1 MMMVAGCM
9 LAATSCSDFS
19 DYNAIDASAEPSA
32 DKTLWENIKA
42 NANLSDFAQVLE
54 KVGYDKVLDESH
66 TYTVWAPVN
75 GSFDKDSLFRLSE
88 SKIIKEFVKN
98 MVANYAHQETDVN
111 DTTVFMLNE
120 KLMKFHG
127 KNTSNMTF
135 DGQSLV
141 ANADLSAYNYP
152 STNGILYTVSSPS
165 TFRSNGYEVITDV
178 KDQAGKFYDMIM
190 KYHTETL
197 DEKNS
202 VKGEIV
208 NGLQVY
214 DDSVLIV
221 SNTYTENAL
230 RSKLTSEDSLYTI
243 LIPND
248 EAWTEAYDR
257 ILKYYNY
264 LPEMNYQDLTDTD
277 LSGIKGGANSPGT
290 CFMKRNLGQKSVKLT
305 SKPAGSEFS
314 DNAAYWTDSISKRLL
329 TNNLIYSETNTKY
342 NSKFSNGQKFA
353 EGDSIY
359 STTRNR
365 LTNLP
370 ELDKATVET
379 KLLSNGHARILDKFP
394 FKSWETYAPE
404 IRTRNVGRYVTTK
417 GSSYSRVTVTNIPKD
432 FCTFDQ
438 PDEENLYYV
447 RVDVPEGSAY
457 APEMD
462 FVLSNVLS
470 TTYDIY
476 AVVVPGWIEHQ
487 GDETYER
494 KPYTLRFDIN
504 YTDADNKEVLGRF
517 NGEKLITTA
526 AQVVKV
532 PAIVCGAEKVDTI
545 KLGRVT
551 FPVCYAG
558 TGAYPNIKVYCP
570 LTSFNSTNRQKY
582 DQQIRIANIIMKPI
596 DLVEYEEKL
605 KATKED

>member
-1 MMMVAGCM
+1 M

-42 NANLSDFAQVLE
+42 NANLSDFAEVLE
-54 KVGYDKVLDESH
+54 KVGYDKVLNASH

-75 GSFDKDSLFRLSE
+75 GSFDKDSLFSLSE

-98 MVANYAHQETDVN
+98 MVANYSHQETDLN

-120 KLMKFHG
+120 KLLKFHG
-127 KNTSNMTF
+127 KNTSSMTF

-141 ANADLSAYNYP
+141 ANAESTAYNYP
-152 STNGILYTVSSPS
+152 SINGILYTVSNPS
-165 TFRSNGYEVITDV
+165 TFRSNGYEVISDV
-178 KDQAGKFYDMIM
+178 KDKAGEFYDMIM

-221 SNTYTENAL
+221 SNTYTEGSL
-230 RSKLTSEDSLYTI
+230 RSKIACEDSLYTV

-257 ILKYYNY
+257 IKKYYNY
-264 LPEMNYQDLTDTD
+264 IPELNYQDLTDEK
-277 LSGIKGGANSPGT
+277 LSGKKGGSNSTGT
-290 CFMKRNLGQKSVKLT
+290 CFMEKNIGHKTIKLT
-305 SKPAGSEFS
+305 SKPADSEFS

-329 TNNLIYSETNTKY
+329 TYNFIYSETNTKY
-342 NSKFSNGQKFA
+342 NSKFANGQKFTEA
-353 EGDSIY
+353 DSIY
-359 STTRNR
+359 STTRNL

-379 KLLSNGHARILDKFP
+379 KVLSNGHARIIDKFP

-404 IRTRNVGRYVTTK
+404 IRTRNVGRYVTAS
-417 GSSYSRVTVTNIPKD
+417 GSNVSRVTVLNPSKD
-432 FCTFDQ
+432 ICTFDKAN
-438 PDEENLYYV
+438 EENLNYV
-447 RVDVPEGSAY
+447 RVNVPQGSAF

-462 FVLSNVLS
+462 FTLSNVLS

-476 AVVVPGWIEHQ
+476 AVVVPGWIENQ
-487 GDETYER
+487 GDSTYVR
-494 KPYTLRFDIN
+494 KPYTLRFDLN
-504 YTDADNKEVLGRF
+504 YTNEKNEEVRGRF
-517 NGEKLITTA
+517 NGKELVTVA
-526 AQVVKV
+526 AQVIKV
-532 PAIVCGAEKVDTI
+532 PAFICGAEKVDTI

-558 TGAYPNIKVYCP
+558 TKAYPNIKAYCT
-570 LTSFNSTNRQKY
+570 LTSFGSANRKKY

>member
-1 MMMVAGCM
+1 MVAGCM

-19 DYNAIDASAEPSA
+19 DYNAIDASAHPSA

-54 KVGYDKVLDESH
+54 KVGYDKVLNESH

-75 GSFDKDSLFRLSE
+75 DSFDKDSLLSLSD

-98 MVANYAHQETDVN
+98 MVADYAHQETDIN

-120 KLMKFHG
+120 KLLKFHG

-135 DGQSLV
+135 DGQPLI
-141 ANADLSAYNYP
+141 ANSELSAYNYP
-152 STNGILYTVSSPS
+152 STNGILYTISNPS
-165 TFRSNGYEVITDV
+165 TFRYNGYEIITDA
-178 KDQAGKFYDMIM
+178 KDKASKFYDMVM
-190 KYHTETL
+190 KYQTVTL

-221 SNTYTENAL
+221 RNSLIENTL
-230 RSKLTSEDSLYTI
+230 RSKLTNEDSLYTV

-248 EAWTEAYDR
+248 EAWDEAYNR
-257 ILKYYNY
+257 IAKYYNY
-264 LPEMNYQDLTDTD
+264 ISEMNYQDLEDKD
-277 LSGIKGGANSPGT
+277 FPSVKGGGNSAGT
-290 CFMKRNLGQKSVKLT
+290 AFMALGAGKKLVKLS
-305 SKPAGSEFS
+305 SKPSDSEFE
-314 DNAAYWTDSISKRLL
+314 DNASYWTDSIAKRNI
-329 TNNLIYSETNTKY
+329 TNNLIYSETNTRY
-342 NSKFSNGQKFA
+342 NYKLADGQKFE
-353 EGDSIY
+353 EGDTLY
-359 STTRNR
+359 TTTRQK

-370 ELDKATVET
+370 ELDKATMET
-379 KLLSNGHARILDKFP
+379 KTLSNGHARIINDIP

-404 IRTRNVGRYVTTK
+404 IRTRRVGRYLTSN
-417 GSSYSRVTVTNIPKD
+417 GSKVSNVIYTNVSKD
-432 FCTFDQ
+432 ICTFDK
-438 PDEENLYYV
+438 PDETNLYYV
-447 RVDVPEGSAY
+447 RVNVSEGSAY

-462 FVLSNVLS
+462 FKLPDVLS

-476 AVVVPGWIEHQ
+476 AVVVPGWIENQ
-487 GDETYER
+487 DNPNYER

-504 YTDADNKEVLGRF
+504 YTNEKNEEVRGRF
-517 NGEKLITTA
+517 NGEGLVTEA
-526 AQVVKV
+526 AKVVKV
-532 PAIVCGAEKVDTI
+532 PAFVCGAEKVDTI

-558 TGAYPNIKVYCP
+558 TEAYPNIKVYCT
-570 LTSFNSTNRQKY
+570 LTSFGSANRKKY

>member
-1 MMMVAGCM
+1 M

-42 NANLSDFAQVLE
+42 NANLSDFAEVLE
-54 KVGYDKVLDESH
+54 KVGYDKVLNASH

-75 GSFDKDSLFRLSE
+75 GSFDKDSLFSLSE

-98 MVANYAHQETDVN
+98 MVANYSHQETDLN

-120 KLMKFHG
+120 KLLKFHG
-127 KNTSNMTF
+127 KNTSSMTF

-141 ANADLSAYNYP
+141 ANAESTAYNYP
-152 STNGILYTVSSPS
+152 SINGILYTVSNPS
-165 TFRSNGYEVITDV
+165 TFRSNGYEVISDV
-178 KDQAGKFYDMIM
+178 KDKAGEFYDMIM

-221 SNTYTENAL
+221 SNTYTEGSL
-230 RSKLTSEDSLYTI
+230 RSKIACEDSLYTV

-257 ILKYYNY
+257 IKKYYNY
-264 LPEMNYQDLTDTD
+264 IPEINYQDLTDEK
-277 LSGIKGGANSPGT
+277 LSGKKGGSNSTGT
-290 CFMKRNLGQKSVKLT
+290 CFMEKNIGQKTIKLT
-305 SKPAGSEFS
+305 SKPADSEFS

-329 TNNLIYSETNTKY
+329 TYNFIYSETNTKY
-342 NSKFSNGQKFA
+342 NSKFANGQKFTEA
-353 EGDSIY
+353 DSIY
-359 STTRNR
+359 STTRNL

-370 ELDKATVET
+370 ELDKAMVET
-379 KLLSNGHARILDKFP
+379 KVLSNGHARIIDKFP

-404 IRTRNVGRYVTTK
+404 IRTRNVGRYVTAS
-417 GSSYSRVTVTNIPKD
+417 GSNVSRVTVLNPSKD
-432 FCTFDQ
+432 ICTFDKAN
-438 PDEENLYYV
+438 EENLNYV
-447 RVDVPEGSAY
+447 RVNVPQGSAF

-462 FVLSNVLS
+462 FTLSNVLS

-476 AVVVPGWIEHQ
+476 AVVVPGWIENQ
-487 GDETYER
+487 GDSTYVR
-494 KPYTLRFDIN
+494 KPYTLRFDLN
-504 YTDADNKEVLGRF
+504 YTNEKNEEVRGRF
-517 NGEKLITTA
+517 NGKELVTVA
-526 AQVVKV
+526 AQVIKV
-532 PAIVCGAEKVDTI
+532 PAFICGAEKVDTI

-551 FPVCYAG
+551 FPICYAG
-558 TGAYPNIKVYCP
+558 TKAYPNIKAYCT
-570 LTSFNSTNRQKY
+570 LTSFGSANRKKY

>member
-1 MMMVAGCM
+1 MMMVVGCM

-42 NANLSDFAQVLE
+42 NANLSDFAEVLE
-54 KVGYDKVLDESH
+54 KVGYDKVLNASH

-75 GSFDKDSLFRLSE
+75 GSFDKDSLFSLSE

-98 MVANYAHQETDVN
+98 MVANYSHQETDLN

-120 KLMKFHG
+120 KLLKFHG
-127 KNTSNMTF
+127 KNTSSMTF

-141 ANADLSAYNYP
+141 ANAESTAYNYP
-152 STNGILYTVSSPS
+152 SINGILYTVSNPS
-165 TFRSNGYEVITDV
+165 TFRSNGYEVISDV
-178 KDQAGKFYDMIM
+178 KDKAGKFYDMIM

-221 SNTYTENAL
+221 SNTYTEGSL
-230 RSKLTSEDSLYTI
+230 RSKIACEDSLYTV

-257 ILKYYNY
+257 IKKYYNY
-264 LPEMNYQDLTDTD
+264 IPELNYQDLTDEK
-277 LSGIKGGANSPGT
+277 LSGKKGGSNSTGT
-290 CFMKRNLGQKSVKLT
+290 CFMEKNIGQKTIKLT
-305 SKPAGSEFS
+305 SKPADSEFS

-329 TNNLIYSETNTKY
+329 TYNFIYSETNTKY
-342 NSKFSNGQKFA
+342 NSKFANGQKFTEA
-353 EGDSIY
+353 DSIY
-359 STTRNR
+359 STTRNL

-379 KLLSNGHARILDKFP
+379 KVLSNGHARIIDKFP

-404 IRTRNVGRYVTTK
+404 IRTRNVGRYVTAS
-417 GSSYSRVTVTNIPKD
+417 GSNVSRVTVLNPSKD
-432 FCTFDQ
+432 ICTFDKAN
-438 PDEENLYYV
+438 EENLNYV
-447 RVDVPEGSAY
+447 RVNVPQGSAF

-462 FVLSNVLS
+462 FTLSNVLS

-476 AVVVPGWIEHQ
+476 AVVVPGWIENQ
-487 GDETYER
+487 GDSTYVR
-494 KPYTLRFDIN
+494 KPYTLRFDLN
-504 YTDADNKEVLGRF
+504 YTNEKNEEVRGRF
-517 NGEKLITTA
+517 NGKELVTVA
-526 AQVVKV
+526 AQVIKV
-532 PAIVCGAEKVDTI
+532 PAFICGAEKVDTI

-551 FPVCYAG
+551 FPICYAG
-558 TGAYPNIKVYCP
+558 TKAYPNIKAYCT
-570 LTSFNSTNRQKY
+570 LTSFGSANRKKY

>member
-1 MMMVAGCM
+1 M

-32 DKTLWENIKA
+32 DKTLWENIQA
-42 NANLSDFAQVLE
+42 NANLSDFAEVLE
-54 KVGYDKVLDESH
+54 KVGYDKVLNESH

-75 GSFDKDSLFRLSE
+75 GSFDKDSLFSLSD

-98 MVANYAHQETDVN
+98 MVANYSHQETDVN

-127 KNTSNMTF
+127 KNTSSMTF
-135 DGQSLV
+135 DGQSLI
-141 ANADLSAYNYP
+141 ANSGLSAFNYP
-152 STNGILYTVSSPS
+152 STNGILYTISNPS
-165 TFRSNGYEVITDV
+165 TFRYNGYEIITDT
-178 KDQAGKFYDMIM
+178 KDKASKFYDMVM
-190 KYHTETL
+190 KYQTVTL

-221 SNTYTENAL
+221 NNSLTERTL
-230 RSKLTSEDSLYTI
+230 RSKLTNEDSLYTV

-248 EAWTEAYDR
+248 EAWDEAYNR
-257 ILKYYNY
+257 IAKYYNY
-264 LPEMNYQDLTDTD
+264 IPEMNYQDLSDKD
-277 LSGIKGGANSPGT
+277 LKPVKGGGNTAST
-290 CFMKRNLGQKSVKLT
+290 AFMALGYAKKLVKLS
-305 SKPAGSEFS
+305 SKPSDSEFE
-314 DNAAYWTDSISKRLL
+314 DNASYWTDSIAKRNV

-342 NSKFSNGQKFA
+342 NYKLADGQKF
-353 EGDSIY
+353 EKGDTLY
-359 STTRNR
+359 TTTRKK

-370 ELDKATVET
+370 ELDNVTMET
-379 KLLSNGHARILDKFP
+379 KTLSNGHARIINNIP

-404 IRTRNVGRYVTTK
+404 IRTRNVVRYLTSNSSNVSNVT
-417 GSSYSRVTVTNIPKD
+417 YTNVSKD
-432 FCTFDQ
+432 ICTFDK
-438 PDEENLYYV
+438 PDEKNLYYV
-447 RVDVPEGSAY
+447 RVNVSEGSAY

-462 FVLSNVLS
+462 FKLPDVLS

-476 AVVVPGWIEHQ
+476 AVVVPGWIENQ
-487 GDETYER
+487 DNPDYVR

-504 YTDADNKEVLGRF
+504 YTNEKNEEVRGRF
-517 NGEKLITTA
+517 NGEGLVTEA
-526 AQVVKV
+526 ARVVKV
-532 PAIVCGAEKVDTI
+532 PAFVCGAEKVDTI

-551 FPVCYAG
+551 FPVSYAG
-558 TGAYPNIKVYCP
+558 TEAYPNIKVYCT
-570 LTSFNSTNRQKY
+570 LTSFGSANRKKY

-605 KATKED
+605 KAIKED

>member
-19 DYNAIDASAEPSA
+19 DYNAIEASAEPSA

-42 NANLSDFAQVLE
+42 NANLSDFAEVLE
-54 KVGYDKVLDESH
+54 KVGYDKVLNASH

-75 GSFDKDSLFRLSE
+75 GSFDKDSLFSLSE

-98 MVANYAHQETDVN
+98 MVANYSHQETDLN

-120 KLMKFHG
+120 KLLKFHG
-127 KNTSNMTF
+127 KNTSSMTF

-141 ANADLSAYNYP
+141 ANAESTAYNYP
-152 STNGILYTVSSPS
+152 SINGILYTVSNPS
-165 TFRSNGYEVITDV
+165 TFRSNGYEVISDV
-178 KDQAGKFYDMIM
+178 KDKAGKFYDMIM

-221 SNTYTENAL
+221 SNTYTEGSL
-230 RSKLTSEDSLYTI
+230 RSKIACEDSLYTV

-248 EAWTEAYDR
+248 EAWTDAYDR
-257 ILKYYNY
+257 IKKYYNY
-264 LPEMNYQDLTDTD
+264 IPEVNYQDLTDEK
-277 LSGIKGGANSPGT
+277 LSGKKGGSNSTGT
-290 CFMKRNLGQKSVKLT
+290 CFMEKKLGQDSIKLT
-305 SKPAGSEFS
+305 SKPADSEFS

-329 TNNLIYSETNTKY
+329 TNNFIYSETNTKY
-342 NSKFSNGQKFA
+342 NSKFANGQKFTEA
-353 EGDSIY
+353 DSIY
-359 STTRNR
+359 STTRNL

-379 KLLSNGHARILDKFP
+379 KVLSNGHARIIDKFP

-404 IRTRNVGRYVTTK
+404 IRTRNVGRYVTAS
-417 GSSYSRVTVTNIPKD
+417 GSNVSRVTVLNPSKD
-432 FCTFDQ
+432 ICTFDKAN
-438 PDEENLYYV
+438 EENLNYV
-447 RVDVPEGSAY
+447 RVNVPEGSAF

-462 FVLSNVLS
+462 FALSNVLS

-476 AVVVPGWIEHQ
+476 AVVVPGWIENQ
-487 GDETYER
+487 GDSTYVR

-504 YTDADNKEVLGRF
+504 YTNEKNEEVRGRF
-517 NGEKLITTA
+517 NGEELVTVA
-526 AQVVKV
+526 AQVIKV
-532 PAIVCGAEKVDTI
+532 PAFICGAEKVDTI

-551 FPVCYAG
+551 FPICYAG
-558 TGAYPNIKVYCP
+558 TEAYPNIKAYCT
-570 LTSFNSTNRQKY
+570 LTSFGSANRKKY

-605 KATKED
+605 KAIKED

>member
-1 MMMVAGCM
+1 M

-42 NANLSDFAQVLE
+42 NANLSDFAEVLE
-54 KVGYDKVLDESH
+54 KVGYDKVLNASH

-75 GSFDKDSLFRLSE
+75 GSFDKDSLFSLSE

-98 MVANYAHQETDVN
+98 MVANYSHQETDLN

-120 KLMKFHG
+120 KLLKFHG
-127 KNTSNMTF
+127 KNTSSMTF

-141 ANADLSAYNYP
+141 ANAESTAYNYP
-152 STNGILYTVSSPS
+152 SINGILYTVSNPS
-165 TFRSNGYEVITDV
+165 TFRSNGYEVISDV
-178 KDQAGKFYDMIM
+178 KDKAGKFYDMIM

-221 SNTYTENAL
+221 SNTYTEGSL
-230 RSKLTSEDSLYTI
+230 RSKIACEDSLYTV

-257 ILKYYNY
+257 IKKYYNY
-264 LPEMNYQDLTDTD
+264 IPEINYQDLTDEK
-277 LSGIKGGANSPGT
+277 LSGKKGGSNSTGT
-290 CFMKRNLGQKSVKLT
+290 CFMEKNIGQKTIKLT
-305 SKPAGSEFS
+305 SKPADSEFS

-329 TNNLIYSETNTKY
+329 TYNFIYSETNTKY
-342 NSKFSNGQKFA
+342 NSKFANGQKFTEA
-353 EGDSIY
+353 DSIY
-359 STTRNR
+359 STTRNL

-379 KLLSNGHARILDKFP
+379 KVLSNGHARIIDKFP

-404 IRTRNVGRYVTTK
+404 IRTRNVGRFVTAS
-417 GSSYSRVTVTNIPKD
+417 GSNVSRVTVLNPSKD
-432 FCTFDQ
+432 ICTFDKAN
-438 PDEENLYYV
+438 EENLNYV
-447 RVDVPEGSAY
+447 RVNVTQGSAF

-462 FVLSNVLS
+462 FALSNVLS

-476 AVVVPGWIEHQ
+476 AVVVPGWIENQ
-487 GDETYER
+487 GDSTYVR
-494 KPYTLRFDIN
+494 KPYTLRFDLN
-504 YTDADNKEVLGRF
+504 YTNEKNEEVRGRF
-517 NGEKLITTA
+517 NGKELVTVA
-526 AQVVKV
+526 AQVIKV
-532 PAIVCGAEKVDTI
+532 PAFICGAEKVDTI

-558 TGAYPNIKVYCP
+558 TKAYPNIKAYCT
-570 LTSFNSTNRQKY
+570 LTSFGSANRKKY

>member
-127 KNTSNMTF
+127 KNTSSMTF

-221 SNTYTENAL
+221 SNTYTDNAL

-257 ILKYYNY
+257 IKKYYNY
-264 LPEMNYQDLTDTD
+264 LPEMNYQDLTDD
-277 LSGIKGGANSPGT
+277 KLSGKKGGANSPGT
-290 CFMKRNLGQKSVKLT
+290 CFMEKKLGQKSVKLT

-342 NSKFSNGQKFA
+342 NSKFANGQKFTEA
-353 EGDSIY
+353 DSIY
-359 STTRNR
+359 STTRR
-365 LTNLP
+365 LLTNLP

-417 GSSYSRVTVTNIPKD
+417 GSSYSRVTVTNVPKD

-504 YTDADNKEVLGRF
+504 YTDADNNEVRGRF
-517 NGEKLITTA
+517 NGEGLVTTA

-545 KLGRVT
+545 KLGRIT

-558 TGAYPNIKVYCP
+558 TGAYPNIKVYSP

>member
-1 MMMVAGCM
+1 MVAGCM

-127 KNTSNMTF
+127 KNTSSMTF

-221 SNTYTENAL
+221 SNTYTDNAL

-257 ILKYYNY
+257 IKKYYNY
-264 LPEMNYQDLTDTD
+264 LPEMNYQDLTDD
-277 LSGIKGGANSPGT
+277 KLSGKKGGANSPGT
-290 CFMKRNLGQKSVKLT
+290 CFMEKKLGQKSVKLT

-342 NSKFSNGQKFA
+342 NSKFANGQKFTEA
-353 EGDSIY
+353 DSIY
-359 STTRNR
+359 STTRR
-365 LTNLP
+365 LLTNLP

-417 GSSYSRVTVTNIPKD
+417 GSSYSRVTVTNVPKD

-504 YTDADNKEVLGRF
+504 YTDADNNEVRGRF
-517 NGEKLITTA
+517 NGEGLVTTA

-545 KLGRVT
+545 KLGRIT

>member
-1 MMMVAGCM
+1 MVAGCM

-32 DKTLWENIKA
+32 DKTLWENIQA
-42 NANLSDFAQVLE
+42 NANLSDFAEVLE
-54 KVGYDKVLDESH
+54 KVGYDKVLNESH

-75 GSFDKDSLFRLSE
+75 GSFDKDSLFSLSD

-98 MVANYAHQETDVN
+98 MVANYSHQETDVN

-127 KNTSNMTF
+127 KNTSSMTF
-135 DGQSLV
+135 DGQSLI
-141 ANADLSAYNYP
+141 ANSGLSAFNYP
-152 STNGILYTVSSPS
+152 STNGILYTISNPS
-165 TFRSNGYEVITDV
+165 TFRYNGYEIITDT
-178 KDQAGKFYDMIM
+178 KDKASKFYDMVM
-190 KYHTETL
+190 KYQTVTL

-221 SNTYTENAL
+221 NNSLTERTL
-230 RSKLTSEDSLYTI
+230 RSKLTNEDSLYTV

-248 EAWTEAYDR
+248 EAWDEAYNR
-257 ILKYYNY
+257 IAKYYNY
-264 LPEMNYQDLTDTD
+264 IPEMNYQDLSDKD
-277 LSGIKGGANSPGT
+277 LKPVKGGGNTAST
-290 CFMKRNLGQKSVKLT
+290 AFMALGYAKKLVKLS
-305 SKPAGSEFS
+305 SKPSDSEFE
-314 DNAAYWTDSISKRLL
+314 DNASYWTDSIAKRNV

-342 NSKFSNGQKFA
+342 NYKLADGQKF
-353 EGDSIY
+353 EKGDTLY
-359 STTRNR
+359 TTTRKK

-370 ELDKATVET
+370 ELDNVTMET
-379 KLLSNGHARILDKFP
+379 KTLSNGHARIINNIP

-404 IRTRNVGRYVTTK
+404 IRTRNVVRYLTSNSSNVSNVT
-417 GSSYSRVTVTNIPKD
+417 YTNVSKD
-432 FCTFDQ
+432 ICTFDK
-438 PDEENLYYV
+438 PDEKNLYYV
-447 RVDVPEGSAY
+447 RVNVSEGSAY

-462 FVLSNVLS
+462 FKLPDVLS

-476 AVVVPGWIEHQ
+476 AVVVPGWIENQ
-487 GDETYER
+487 DNPDYVR

-504 YTDADNKEVLGRF
+504 YTNEKNEEVRGRF
-517 NGEKLITTA
+517 NGEGLVTEA
-526 AQVVKV
+526 ARVVKV
-532 PAIVCGAEKVDTI
+532 PAFVCGAEKVDTI

-551 FPVCYAG
+551 FPVSYAG
-558 TGAYPNIKVYCP
+558 TEAYPNIKVYCT
-570 LTSFNSTNRQKY
+570 LTSFGSANRKKY

>member
-1 MMMVAGCM
+1 M

-42 NANLSDFAQVLE
+42 NANLSDFAEVLE
-54 KVGYDKVLDESH
+54 KVGYDKVLNASH

-75 GSFDKDSLFRLSE
+75 GSFDKDSLFSLSE

-98 MVANYAHQETDVN
+98 MVANYSHQETDLN

-120 KLMKFHG
+120 KLLKFHG
-127 KNTSNMTF
+127 KNTSSMTF

-141 ANADLSAYNYP
+141 ANAESTAYNYP
-152 STNGILYTVSSPS
+152 SINGILYTVSNPS
-165 TFRSNGYEVITDV
+165 TFRSNGYEVISDV
-178 KDQAGKFYDMIM
+178 KDKAGKFYDMIM

-221 SNTYTENAL
+221 SNTYTEGSL
-230 RSKLTSEDSLYTI
+230 RSKIACEDSLYTV

-257 ILKYYNY
+257 IKKYYNY
-264 LPEMNYQDLTDTD
+264 IPEINYQDLTDEK
-277 LSGIKGGANSPGT
+277 LSGKKGGSNSTGT
-290 CFMKRNLGQKSVKLT
+290 CFMEKNIGQKTIKLT
-305 SKPAGSEFS
+305 SKPADSEFS

-329 TNNLIYSETNTKY
+329 TYNFIYSETNTKY
-342 NSKFSNGQKFA
+342 NSKFANGQKFTEA
-353 EGDSIY
+353 DSIY
-359 STTRNR
+359 STTRNL

-379 KLLSNGHARILDKFP
+379 KVLSNGHARIIDKFP

-404 IRTRNVGRYVTTK
+404 IRTRNVGRYVTAS
-417 GSSYSRVTVTNIPKD
+417 GSNVSRVTVLNPSKD
-432 FCTFDQ
+432 ICTFDKAN
-438 PDEENLYYV
+438 EENLNYV
-447 RVDVPEGSAY
+447 RVNVPQGSAF

-462 FVLSNVLS
+462 FTLSNVLS

-476 AVVVPGWIEHQ
+476 AVVVPGWIENQ
-487 GDETYER
+487 GDSTYVR
-494 KPYTLRFDIN
+494 KPYTLRFDLN
-504 YTDADNKEVLGRF
+504 YTNEKNEEVRGRF
-517 NGEKLITTA
+517 NGKELVTVA
-526 AQVVKV
+526 AQVIKV
-532 PAIVCGAEKVDTI
+532 PAFICGAEKVDTI

-558 TGAYPNIKVYCP
+558 TKAYPNIKAYCT
-570 LTSFNSTNRQKY
+570 LTSFGSANRKKY

>member
-1 MMMVAGCM
+1 M

-42 NANLSDFAQVLE
+42 NANLSDFAEVLE
-54 KVGYDKVLDESH
+54 KVGYDKVLNASH

-75 GSFDKDSLFRLSE
+75 GSFDKDSLFSLSE

-98 MVANYAHQETDVN
+98 MVANYSHQETDLN

-120 KLMKFHG
+120 KLLKFHG
-127 KNTSNMTF
+127 KNTSSMTF

-141 ANADLSAYNYP
+141 ANAESTAYNYP
-152 STNGILYTVSSPS
+152 SINGILYTVSNPS
-165 TFRSNGYEVITDV
+165 TFRSNGYEVISDV
-178 KDQAGKFYDMIM
+178 KDKAGKFYDMIM

-221 SNTYTENAL
+221 SNTYTEGSL
-230 RSKLTSEDSLYTI
+230 RSKIACEDSLYTV

-257 ILKYYNY
+257 IKKYYNY
-264 LPEMNYQDLTDTD
+264 IPELNYQDLTDEK
-277 LSGIKGGANSPGT
+277 LSGKKGGSNSTGT
-290 CFMKRNLGQKSVKLT
+290 CFMEKNIGQKTIKLT
-305 SKPAGSEFS
+305 SKPADSEFS

-329 TNNLIYSETNTKY
+329 TYNFIYSETNTKY
-342 NSKFSNGQKFA
+342 NSKFANGQKFTEA
-353 EGDSIY
+353 DSIY
-359 STTRNR
+359 STTRNL

-379 KLLSNGHARILDKFP
+379 KVLSNGHARIIDKFP

-404 IRTRNVGRYVTTK
+404 IRTRNVGRYVTAS
-417 GSSYSRVTVTNIPKD
+417 GSNVSRVTVLNPSKD
-432 FCTFDQ
+432 ICTFDKAN
-438 PDEENLYYV
+438 EENLNYV
-447 RVDVPEGSAY
+447 RVNVPQGSAF

-462 FVLSNVLS
+462 FTLSNVLS

-476 AVVVPGWIEHQ
+476 AVVVPGWIENH
-487 GDETYER
+487 GDSTYVR
-494 KPYTLRFDIN
+494 KPYTLRFDLN
-504 YTDADNKEVLGRF
+504 YTNEKNEEVRGRF
-517 NGEKLITTA
+517 NGKELVTVA
-526 AQVVKV
+526 AQVIKV
-532 PAIVCGAEKVDTI
+532 PAFICGAEKVDTI

-558 TGAYPNIKVYCP
+558 TKAYPNIKAYCT
-570 LTSFNSTNRQKY
+570 LTSFGSANRKKY